1 MARDRKKENI
11 RDCRSSIRSERGI
24 ALLMVIWVLI
34 ILMAI
39 VLSYSY
45 ATRTE
50 TNSTL
55 YYKEGIE
62 KKFLAEAGVER
73 GIMEIFY
80 RNVYKNQSINIEGRE
95 VWKADNTHYKDQTGG
110 GYYTVAVMDES
121 GKVDI
126 NTGSDVILKNLFMNS
141 GVSEKDADAIVDSIM
156 DWKDADDL
164 QRLNGT
170 ESDYYMSLPTPY
182 KAKNAPFDT
191 PEELM
196 LVKGMT
202 AEILYGGK
210 EKKGIIDFLTVNSK
224 SGSLNINAV
233 PKEVLMAV
241 PGITPE
247 IADGVVSYREGKMIN
262 NLSEAGIPAQSA
274 QYFNTGEVS
283 TFTITAIGH
292 KGDEKKGY
300 AIKATVMVEGNN
312 KYRYLYY
319 KSPAQ
324 ISQ

>member
-1 MARDRKKENI
+1 MAGDRKKENMRGCI
-11 RDCRSSIRSERGI
+11 NSIRSERGI

-34 ILMAI
+34 ILMTI

-55 YYKEGIE
+55 SYKEGIE
-62 KKFLAEAGVER
+62 KKFLAEAGIER

-95 VWKADNTHYKDQTGG
+95 VWKADNTPYKHQIGS
-110 GYYTVAVMDES
+110 GYYTAAVIDES
-121 GKVDI
+121 GKLDI
-126 NTGSDVILKNLFMNS
+126 NTASDVILKNLLMNS
-141 GVSEKDADAIVDSIM
+141 GVSEEDSDAIVDSIM

-164 QRLNGT
+164 QRLHGA
-170 ESDYYMSLPTPY
+170 ESDYYMSLPNPY

-191 PEELM
+191 LEELL

-202 AEILYGGK
+202 PEILYGKK
-210 EKKGIIDFLTVNSK
+210 EKKGIIDFLTVSSKNSAIN
-224 SGSLNINAV
+224 LNAA
-233 PKEVLMAV
+233 PREVLMAV

-247 IADGVVSYREGKMIN
+247 IADGIITYRESK
-262 NLSEAGIPAQSA
+262 NLAEAGIPPESFK
-274 QYFNTGEVS
+274 YLNTTES
-283 TFTITAIGH
+283 NIFTIVSIGH

-300 AIKATVMVEGNN
+300 AIKATVIVEGNN

>member
-11 RDCRSSIRSERGI
+11 RYCRNSIKSEKGI

-55 YYKEGIE
+55 SYKEGID
-62 KKFLAEAGVER
+62 KKFLAEAGIER

-95 VWKADNTHYKDQTGG
+95 VWKADNTPYKDQIGG
-110 GYYTVAVMDES
+110 GYYTAAVIDES

-126 NTGSDVILKNLFMNS
+126 NTASDVILKNLFMNS
-141 GVSEKDADAIVDSIM
+141 GVSEEDADAIVDSIM

-191 PEELM
+191 LEELL

-202 AEILYGGK
+202 AEILYGKK

-224 SGSLNINAV
+224 SGSLNINAA
-233 PKEVLMAV
+233 PKEVLLAV

-262 NLSEAGIPAQSA
+262 NLSEVGIPAQRA

-300 AIKATVMVEGNN
+300 AIKATVMIEGNN